1 MVPKSTIFQL
11 AKALDGIP
19 VLGCLD
25 GTPAAKAGVRYGDIL
40 LSVNGMRTRSFG
52 EYVEAKGLRRDG
64 MTVVIFRSGVET
76 PIELEYLVDRG
87 PVDTASLLAELVG
100 KRLLATESEGSGSL
114 S

>member
-52 EYVEAKGLRRDG
+52 DYVEAKALRLDG

-76 PIELEYLVDRG
+76 PVELEYKSDR
-87 PVDTASLLAELVG
+87 ASINPATLLAELAG
-100 KRLLATESEGSGSL
+100 KRLLATESEGQGSL